1 MSYKVDIPYS
11 ELNPFQRH
19 INEFFKLSCAS
30 DLIEKKL
37 FPNAKEITESMAA
50 YEAVRKYVYHKEDF
64 RFDDPSITL
73 VAVGDGHTP
82 RTGALFAFRTA
93 WKCYSIDPVLRMK
106 DYKIDRLEL
115 INKKVEDI
123 QPIVGD
129 KMVVVAVHSHA
140 DLRDVEKKVIS
151 TTGNRSFISI
161 PCCVKQELDYI
172 KDYEYTDRGIW
183 STKNTVKVW
192 LLDKYI

>member
-50 YEAVRKYVYHKEDF
+50 YRAVKDYVYQKNDF
-64 RFDDPSITL
+64 RFDDPSIAL

-82 RTGALFAFRTA
+82 RTAALFAFRTA
-93 WKCYSIDPVLRMK
+93 WKCYSVDPVLRIK
-106 DYKIDRLEL
+106 DYGIDRLEV
-115 INKKVEDI
+115 INKKIEDI
-123 QPIVGD
+123 QPIIGN
-129 KMVVVAVHSHA
+129 KIVVVAVHSHA
-140 DLRDVEKKVIS
+140 DMREVEKKVIS
-151 TTGNRSFISI
+151 IEDRNRSFIAI
-161 PCCVKQELDYI
+161 PCCFKQELDWSP
-172 KDYEYTDRGIW
+172 DYEYTDKGIW
-183 STKNTVKVW
+183 STKNNVKVW
-192 LLDKYI
+192 LCR

>member
-1 MSYKVDIPYS
+1 MSYKVNIPYS

-37 FPNAKEITESMAA
+37 FPNAKEVTESMAA
-50 YEAVRKYVYHKEDF
+50 YEAVRKHVYHKEDF
-64 RFDDPSITL
+64 RFDDPGITL

-93 WKCYSIDPVLRMK
+93 WKCYSVDPVLRMR
-106 DYKIDRLEL
+106 DYKIDRLKL
-115 INKKVEDI
+115 INKKIEDI

-140 DLRDVEKKVIS
+140 DLREVEKKVIS

-183 STKNTVKVW
+183 SSKNIVKVW